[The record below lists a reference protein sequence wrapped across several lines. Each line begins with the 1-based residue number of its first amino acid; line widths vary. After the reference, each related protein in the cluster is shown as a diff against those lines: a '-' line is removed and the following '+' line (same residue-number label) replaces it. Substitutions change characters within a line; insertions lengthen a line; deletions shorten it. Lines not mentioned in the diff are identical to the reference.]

1 MELQGVHADG
11 EKVTNVSKKRA
22 LPSDNDIFT
31 FRGFDHD
38 KIRPE
43 LRASRPIVSR
53 IFLPSSVYLDMLNLA
68 YFAIYNNFGVR
79 N

>member
-1 MELQGVHADG
+1 MSCHLTLTSFA
-11 EKVTNVSKKRA
+11 
-22 LPSDNDIFT
+22 

-43 LRASRPIVSR
+43 LRASRPMVSR

-79 N
+79 S